1 MIKAPRAIT
10 LIITVLAA
18 VYIAVTSTLPA
29 NAVNTWTSETQVT
42 ASGQTTTQPPHILSG
57 SDGSMTALTVET
69 VNSVYSVLA
78 RRSTDGGTTWGS
90 PTVLSAAGIATQD
103 LDVLKL
109 STGVF
114 VAAWAEA
121 SGTANVTRIRLTTS
135 TDNGQSWTATRTV
148 STADPNA
155 WAAKAPHL
163 AQFGLNDVAVG
174 FSQSDGSNDI
184 ATVRTSNSSIQT
196 WSPSH
201 GISATGS
208 DASHVVPVVNSNGDV
223 VVSWV
228 LTASNFTKQAQIA
241 GSSSWST
248 VTTLSSYAVGGIDRV
263 PAVVALPSGAFV
275 ALWSDPTASSS
286 PSFTVMAAT
295 TTDVAQTWST
305 ADAVSGTAFPNSITA
320 IATPDGQVTAVWTMG
335 TGGYTYLES
344 SHSSP
349 ASSPSP
355 SSSSSSSP
363 SSSSSSSSSSSPSP
377 TTWQSPVAVSPS
389 VSGQYYFDPQLA
401 LSPDGTL
408 ALAFVQNVNGTYASG
423 STLSSDNGVSWPQG
437 LGSVS
442 SWQISP
448 VSISGV
454 SVAPLNTSGFAFSW
468 QTLTSNNP
476 YQGFVRVWGPATS
489 SGSSTPTPTL
499 PATGGTFWIIAL
511 LGAAFLGSGVIF
523 WGITTHTRRSR

>member
-1 MIKAPRAIT
+1 MIKAPRALT
-10 LIITVLAA
+10 LVITVLAA
-18 VYIAVTSTLPA
+18 VFLAVTSTLPA
-29 NAVNTWTSETQVT
+29 NAVNTWTSDTQVT
-42 ASGQTTTQPPHILSG
+42 ASGQTTTQPPQILSG
-57 SDGSMTALTVET
+57 SDGSLTALTVET

-90 PTVLSAAGIATQD
+90 PTVLSATGIATQD
-103 LDVLKL
+103 LNVLKL

-121 SGTANVTRIRLTTS
+121 SGTSNVTRIRLTTS
-135 TDNGQSWTATRTV
+135 TDNGQSWTATGTV
-148 STADPNA
+148 STAGSNA

-163 AQFGLNDVAVG
+163 AQFGLNDVAIG
-174 FSQSDGSNDI
+174 FSQNNGSNDI
-184 ATVRTSNSSIQT
+184 ATVRTSSSSIQA
-196 WSPSH
+196 WNPSH
-201 GISATGS
+201 ALSVPSS
-208 DASHVVPVVNSNGDV
+208 DASHVVPVVNTNGDV

-228 LTASNFTKQAQIA
+228 LTASNSTKQAQIA

-248 VTTLSSYAVGGIDRV
+248 VTTLSSYAVGGIDSA

-275 ALWSDPTASSS
+275 ALWADPSAASN
-286 PSFTVMAAT
+286 PNFTVMAAT

-320 IATPDGQVTAVWTMG
+320 IATPDGHVTAVWTMG

-344 SHSSP
+344 SHSSA

-377 TTWQSPVAVSPS
+377 TSWQTPVAVSPS
-389 VSGQYYFDPQLA
+389 VTGQFYVDPQLA

-408 ALAFVQNVNGTYASG
+408 ALAFVQSVNGTYSAGYS
-423 STLSSDNGVSWPQG
+423 LSSDNGISWPNG
-437 LGSVS
+437 LGSLS
-442 SWQISP
+442 SWLMSP
-448 VSISGV
+448 LSVNAVSIS
-454 SVAPLNTSGFAFSW
+454 PLSTSGFAYSW

-476 YQGFVRVWGPATS
+476 YQGFVRAWGPAPS
-489 SGSSTPTPTL
+489 SGSSTPAPTL
-499 PATGGTFWIIAL
+499 PATGGNLWMIAL
-511 LGAAFLGSGVIF
+511 LGAAFIGSGVIF
-523 WGITTHTRRSR
+523 WGITSFTRRRR